1 MNNALMIK
9 ITQKLKPVFLACKE
23 NQFKPRILDGDFL
36 FRLALIFFVLKV
48 VVLPFYV
55 YFPKS
60 VFFAKITSSE
70 IFELLNSERKTMGL
84 NTIEENSSLNQAAL
98 LKAQHMFA
106 QDYFGH
112 KSPNGVSGWYWI
124 KKAGY
129 DYESAGEN
137 LAIGFLDSG
146 EVHEAW
152 NDSQLHRQNLLN
164 PYFEDVGIAVLIG
177 EFEGN
182 ETTIVVQL
190 FGKPKST
197 LVEKIVP
204 PVEAETEKTE
214 EVQEKEEVTEGR
226 PGEEEMLKES
236 GSEIV
241 VTPGVSPGVTPEII
255 PEQEKTSFQS
265 KFWEFLVK
273 RYGNFIQK
281 VAFLVA
287 SLMALILVLNVVAI
301 IGMTLPIGK
310 KLDMFRKIAPASLVT
325 IMLLV
330 LFGAV
335 DKSLIVQLIPHYFS
349 IR

>member
-1 MNNALMIK
+1 MIK
-9 ITQKLKPVFLACKE
+9 IIQKLKPVFLACEE

-36 FRLALIFFVLKV
+36 FRLVLIFFILKI

-70 IFELLNSERKTMGL
+70 IFELLDTQRKSQGL
-84 NTIEENSSLNQAAL
+84 SPLKENLGLDQAAL

-112 KSPNGVSGWYWI
+112 KSPDGISGWYWI

-137 LAIGFLDSG
+137 LAIGFLDSK
-146 EVHEAW
+146 EVHKAW

-164 PYFEDVGIAVLIG
+164 PYFEDVGIAVLTG

-197 LVEKIVP
+197 LAEKIVP
-204 PVEAETEKTE
+204 PVEAKTEKTE
-214 EVQEKEEVTEGR
+214 EVQEKEEVPEGAPR
-226 PGEEEMLKES
+226 EEPKEEETLEEP
-236 GSEIV
+236 GPEIV
-241 VTPGVSPGVTPEII
+241 VTPGVSPGVTPEIT

-273 RYGNFIQK
+273 RYDNFIQK
-281 VAFLVA
+281 VAFLVV
-287 SLMALILVLNVVAI
+287 SLMALILILNVVAI